1 MTCCAISLI
10 RIKIN
15 PQRTAQAGKIAVI
28 LVNDKLMGVSALD
41 LEKKLNCA
49 PARMERIYL
58 MGIGGVAMGALAGG
72 LADAGY
78 EVRGSDN
85 PLYPPMSTFLAEKN
99 IPYAAYNPANLQPA
113 PDLVVVGNVIRRD
126 NPEAAELARLQLPY
140 LSMPQAL
147 RQFFIKDNLSLAVAG
162 THGKT
167 TTTALTISA
176 LAKAGK
182 APGYL
187 LGGLLGG
194 GMGNFAAA
202 DGGIFVVEGDEYD
215 TAFFDK
221 RPKFAHYAPD
231 IGILTS
237 CEFDHADIYPNFA
250 AVCASFDLFAADV
263 KRKLIAW
270 GDQAEVMA
278 RAAKCGAAVETYGCN
293 PGNDW
298 RLLRLRSHPTGG
310 MTVEFSDPQGDRH
323 NFRTPLTGRHNALN
337 LLASLAALRAAGLDT
352 ACACRV
358 QADFPGIARRLQIK
372 GVARQVMVVDD
383 FAHHPTAVEQTIAAV
398 AEFGLPGWRPGRI
411 AAVFEP
417 RSNTSRRRVFQK
429 DYARAFARAPLVFLR
444 EPARKN
450 DLAPE
455 EVFSAAE
462 LAADINRMSPGRA
475 RAFPDSDSL
484 LAALTAS
491 LRPGDLCLIM
501 SNGDF
506 DNLHARLLQALA

>member
-1 MTCCAISLI
+1 M
-10 RIKIN
+10 
-15 PQRTAQAGKIAVI
+15 
-28 LVNDKLMGVSALD
+28 LD
-41 LEKKLNCA
+41 LQKNLNCA
-49 PARMERIYL
+49 PARVQRLYL

-72 LADAGY
+72 LAEAGY
-78 EVRGSDN
+78 AVRGSDN
-85 PLYPPMSTFLAEKN
+85 PLYPPMSTFLAEKS
-99 IPYAAYNPANLQPA
+99 IPSAAYSPANLHPV
-113 PDLVVVGNVIRRD
+113 PDLVIVGNVIRRD
-126 NPEAAELARLQLPY
+126 NPEAVELARLQLPY

-147 RQFFIKDNLSLAVAG
+147 RQFFIKDNLSLVVAG

-167 TTTALTISA
+167 TTTALTASV
-176 LAKAGK
+176 LRKAGK

-187 LGGLLGG
+187 VGGLVGG

-202 DGGIFVVEGDEYD
+202 GGNIFVVEGDEYD

-221 RPKFAHYAPD
+221 RPKFVHYSPD
-231 IGILTS
+231 IGVMTS
-237 CEFDHADIYPNFA
+237 CEFDHADIYPDFDA
-250 AVCASFDLFAADV
+250 LRASFDLFAADV
-263 KRKLIAW
+263 KKKLIAW

-298 RLLRLRSHPTGG
+298 RLLNLRPHPAGG
-310 MTVEFSDPQGDRH
+310 MTVEFSDPQGRGH
-323 NFRTPLTGRHNALN
+323 NFHTPLSGRHNALN

-352 ACACRV
+352 ACACRL
-358 QADFPGIARRLQIK
+358 QADFPGVARRLQIK

-383 FAHHPTAVEQTIAAV
+383 FAHHPTAVAQTIAAV

-429 DYARAFARAPLVFLR
+429 DYAQAFAQAALVFLR
-444 EPARKN
+444 EPARRD
-450 DLAPE
+450 DLAPG

-484 LAALTAS
+484 LDALSAALQ
-491 LRPGDLCLIM
+491 PGDLCLIM
-501 SNGDF
+501 SNGAF
-506 DNLHARLLQALA
+506 DNLPARLLRALQ